1 MAARLAAART
11 GGELLAAAEGLP
23 RAWPNRPSLQCHALH
38 CLARL
43 PGGGGGA
50 GAAGALAG
58 PRWARVLAELEG
70 ASGHLDARD
79 LAKALMALA
88 KVARAGVEGAAP
100 PGGLLRALQQRCEA
114 CRSGFDARGASNAVY
129 ALGLLGAGA
138 EPRALHALE
147 ARLGELGPE
156 LNPQDCANA
165 LWGFAKSGWL
175 PSEALLGALG
185 GALRARAAGL
195 KAPELSMSLWALAA
209 LGIEDAAGREL
220 ARFLFGLAPGRE
232 LSAQAVANIAWAAGK
247 LGLGPDGEEEGGG
260 ALVAAVDHL
269 GRQAAARLAEGK
281 FTPQGLANA
290 TWGLCRAGGVGAAGA
305 LLSNRQLGCLADS
318 LGPVDVADLLW
329 AAGRVR
335 LRGPNLALL
344 VSRARACVPE
354 MTWQDLGHVEYALH
368 AGKAGKYGAEDLE
381 GLEVSMGERMAVLLE
396 GVTGGGAR
404 AGAVHEWFWGRNGE
418 TLARDLSGKSVL
430 LVGGG
435 EGVGALAKKL
445 ERAGARKVRTWSRF
459 ASSASRVEARPWPKK
474 GKWEACIMHAPLS
487 KDMLAMAAHAVA
499 SRMRPGDPLW
509 AYGASP
515 RAGRTASLALKD
527 LFDVRQDVAPA
538 ARGQGRTSAAG
549 GGYVLR
555 CSRSTAAEARA
566 SLQAWSTSASVRLL
580 GAPCPWVTYPGLF
593 SGGVLDPMSRLLI
606 ENLPRPGRGRKVLD
620 FCCGSGIIA
629 GAVRERE
636 PSAEL
641 TLLDADAAALEA
653 AKANVPSAT
662 VLLSDGW
669 TAVPETEKFATIV
682 SNPPVHVGAESDFGV
697 LKSLLELAPRHLEPG
712 GYAFVVVQC
721 YVPLKAIL
729 AASRAASLYKK
740 VKLAAADGK
749 FSVWKLKAAKP
760 GCGRGGGDAG
770 PAPRKRRKR

>member
-43 PGGGGGA
+43 PGGGA

-70 ASGHLDARD
+70 TSGRLDARD
-79 LAKALMALA
+79 LAKALLALA
-88 KVARAGVEGAAP
+88 KVARAGVGDVELPA
-100 PGGLLRALQQRCEA
+100 GLLRALQQRCEA

-147 ARLGELGPE
+147 ARLDELGPE

-165 LWGFAKSGWL
+165 LWGFAKLGWL
-175 PSEALLGALG
+175 PSESLLGALG

-209 LGIEDAAGREL
+209 LGVEDAAGREL
-220 ARFLFGLAPGRE
+220 ALFLFGLVPGRE
-232 LSAQAVANIAWAAGK
+232 LSAQAVANMAWAAGK
-247 LGLGPDGEEEGGG
+247 LGVGLGGEGEGGV

-290 TWGLCRAGGVGAAGA
+290 TWGLSRAGGIGPAGA
-305 LLSNRQLGCLADS
+305 LLSDRQLACLADN

-329 AAGRVR
+329 AAARVR

-344 VSRARACVPE
+344 VARARICVPD
-354 MTWQDLGHVEYALH
+354 MTWKDLGHVEYALH
-368 AGKAGKYGAEDLE
+368 AGKVGKHTAGDLE
-381 GLEVSMGERMAVLLE
+381 GLEASMGKRMAGLLE
-396 GVTGGGAR
+396 GVTGGNTR
-404 AGAVHEWFWGRNGE
+404 SGAVHEWFWGHSGE
-418 TLARDLSGKSVL
+418 SLSREISGKSVL

-435 EGVGALAKKL
+435 EGVEALAEKL
-445 ERAGARKVRTWSRF
+445 ELGGARKVCTWSRF

-474 GKWEACIMHAPLS
+474 GKWEACIMHAPLG
-487 KDMLAMAAHAVA
+487 KDMLAMAAHAAA

-509 AYGASP
+509 AYGAP
-515 RAGRTASLALKD
+515 AHTGRTTSQTLQEV
-527 LFDVRQDVAPA
+527 FDVRQGAAPA
-538 ARGQGRTSAAG
+538 ARGQERAPSAAT
-549 GGYVLR
+549 GYVLR

-653 AKANVPSAT
+653 AKVNVPGAT

-669 TAVPETEKFATIV
+669 AAVPETEKFAAVV

-697 LKSLLELAPRHLEPG
+697 LKSLLQLAPLHLERG

-729 AASRAASLYKK
+729 AASGAVSRYKK

-749 FSVWKLKAAKP
+749 FSVWKLKAAKS
-760 GCGRGGGDAG
+760 GRSGGGGDRE
-770 PAPRKRRKR
+770 PAPHKRRKR